1 MWTHLFPL
9 YVIALRL
16 GEAKIRNAGAYSVAV
31 DYWTSFAKQKYLA
44 ISYHFAG
51 IDMKVHSLLLDV
63 VPVSASANA
72 PLTSQVIL
80 ERVDKHFVHSRQLF
94 GPKK

>member
-1 MWTHLFPL
+1 MKPKSVMQVHILLRWITGHHL
-9 YVIALRL
+9 
-16 GEAKIRNAGAYSVAV
+16 RNKSI
-31 DYWTSFAKQKYLA
+31 WQ
-44 ISYHFAG
+44 FAG
-51 IDMKVHSLLLDV
+51 TDMKVHSLLLDV